1 MKRNT
6 IWIVIGAILL
16 LAAVFFLPSLFYG
29 RGGMMSGYG
38 TMGNNWMNEGYE
50 MGNGY
55 GMMGSGMMMG
65 GSWIISIVILFL
77 VITGGVWLGNTLSN
91 RGRISSSAPEQT
103 CPNCDKAV
111 ATDWS
116 TCPYCST
123 SLK

>member
-6 IWIVIGAILL
+6 IWIIGAILL
-16 LAAVFFLPSLFYG
+16 LAALFILPSLFYG

-50 MGNGY
+50 MGSGY
-55 GMMGSGMMMG
+55 GMMGGGMMG
-65 GSWIISIVILFL
+65 GSWIISIVVLIL
-77 VITGGVWLGNTLSN
+77 VIAGGVWLGNVLSN
-91 RGRISSSAPEQT
+91 RGRISSSASAQT
-103 CPNCDKAV
+103 CPNCSKAV
-111 ATDWS
+111 AADWR

>member
-6 IWIVIGAILL
+6 IWIIGAILL
-16 LAAVFFLPSLFYG
+16 LAALFILPSLFYG

-50 MGNGY
+50 MGSGY
-55 GMMGSGMMMG
+55 GMMGGGMMG
-65 GSWIISIVILFL
+65 GSWIISIVVLIL
-77 VITGGVWLGNTLSN
+77 VIAGGVWLGNVLSN